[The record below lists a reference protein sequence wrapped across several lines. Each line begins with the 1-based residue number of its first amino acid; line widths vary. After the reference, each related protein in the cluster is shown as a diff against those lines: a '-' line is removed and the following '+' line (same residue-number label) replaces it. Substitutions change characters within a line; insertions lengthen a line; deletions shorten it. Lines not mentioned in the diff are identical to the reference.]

1 MSVREGSRLSEVTE
15 LTAEKGL
22 VSLNLESKAVNK
34 GVLETFA
41 LRVSQLFA
49 WISGSAVMAM
59 MLLIVINGIK
69 RFFSTPILGTTEI
82 VGWLAAIA
90 ISFALGYTQIH
101 RGHVEIDLLVV
112 KFPEGI
118 QKALRIVVAF
128 VSLSFFS
135 IVGWQ
140 LFQYAINLSAN
151 QNVSQTLGIIYY
163 PFVFLSAL
171 GFLVFVFV
179 LLTDLIAE
187 IKGGKSYGSN

>member
-1 MSVREGSRLSEVTE
+1 MSEATE
-15 LTAEKGL
+15 LTTEKGT
-22 VSLNLESKAVNK
+22 VSLNIENK
-34 GVLETFA
+34 TRDKGALKIFA

-69 RFFSTPILGTTEI
+69 RSFSTPILGTTEI
-82 VGWLAAIA
+82 VGWLAAISV
-90 ISFALGYTQIH
+90 SFALGYTQIH

-112 KFPEGI
+112 KFPEVV
-118 QKALRIVVAF
+118 QKGLRIVIAF
-128 VSLSFFS
+128 VSLGFFS

-140 LFQYAINLSAN
+140 LFQYAITLSGN

-171 GFLVFVFV
+171 GFLVFVIV

-187 IKGGKSYGSN
+187 IKGGKTHGSN

>member
-22 VSLNLESKAVNK
+22 VSLNLENKAVNK

-82 VGWLAAIA
+82 VGWLAAIS

-128 VSLSFFS
+128 VSLGFFS

-171 GFLVFVFV
+171 GFSVFVFV

-187 IKGGKSYGSN
+187 IKGGKTYGSN

>member
-1 MSVREGSRLSEVTE
+1 MGIREGSKLSEATE
-15 LTAEKGL
+15 LTTEKGT
-22 VSLNLESKAVNK
+22 VSLNIENK
-34 GVLETFA
+34 TRDKGALKIFA

-69 RFFSTPILGTTEI
+69 RSFSTPILGTTEI
-82 VGWLAAIA
+82 VGWLAAISV
-90 ISFALGYTQIH
+90 SFALGYTQIH

-112 KFPEGI
+112 KFPEVV
-118 QKALRIVVAF
+118 QKGLRIVIAF
-128 VSLSFFS
+128 VSLGFFS

-140 LFQYAINLSAN
+140 LFQYAITLSGN

-171 GFLVFVFV
+171 GFLVFVIV

-187 IKGGKSYGSN
+187 IKGGKTHGSN

>member
-1 MSVREGSRLSEVTE
+1 MSIREGSRLSEVTE
-15 LTAEKGL
+15 LTTETGL
-22 VSLNLESKAVNK
+22 VSLNIENKAVKK
-34 GVLETFA
+34 GTLETFA

-82 VGWLAAIA
+82 VGWLAAIS

-128 VSLSFFS
+128 VSLGFFS

-140 LFQYAINLSAN
+140 LFQYAINLSGN

-187 IKGGKSYGSN
+187 IKGGKTHGSN

>member
-1 MSVREGSRLSEVTE
+1 MSLREGSRLSEVTE
-15 LTAEKGL
+15 LTTETGL
-22 VSLNLESKAVNK
+22 VNLNIENKAVKK
-34 GVLETFA
+34 GALETFA

-82 VGWLAAIA
+82 VGWLAAIS

-140 LFQYAINLSAN
+140 LFQYAINLSGN

-163 PFVFLSAL
+163 PFVFLSGL

-187 IKGGKSYGSN
+187 IKGGKTHGSN